1 MGGELVRNKIQLS
14 DDGFIA
20 NIYRI
25 NLNVL
30 FTPDITLYNFVQ
42 YDSESDRMGW
52 QSRFRWIL
60 QPGREIFL
68 VWNSIA
74 NDPYERFQLEEANAR
89 LKVKFT
95 IRF

>member
-1 MGGELVRNKIQLS
+1 MQMQNNRLIQIKDPS
-14 DDGFIA
+14 G
-20 NIYRI
+20 NSSE
-25 NLNVL
+25 
-30 FTPDITLYNFVQ
+30 FVF
-42 YDSESDRMGW
+42 SH
-52 QSRFRWIL
+52 IL

-74 NDPYERFQLEEANAR
+74 NDPYERFQLEEANVR